1 MVFQIRKANLQYLK
15 GVNTKMP
22 KKEHKF
28 HYESI
33 LSPMYH
39 NNGHRVSI
47 VQFLSKNLNQQ
58 SEFSGKKITFKAQKD
73 SQKLWRQ
80 LKKVCT
86 QNLT

>member
-47 VQFLSKNLNQQ
+47 LNYNLYQRTWSQ
-58 SEFSGKKITFKAQKD
+58 HSIFSGEKITFKAQKD
-73 SQKLWRQ
+73 SDR
-80 LKKVCT
+80 
-86 QNLT
+86 